1 MESFDSILDSFPL
14 WHGCDSPLVKAL
26 QQKNYP
32 AIYAAL
38 RRLDGPLKD
47 DAFPAFFCALFC
59 SVRAFQAVMEHC
71 SPKELSASLCS
82 TSLLNGLS
90 PPGHSMPDN
99 TWWSAVNLAAYLDKP
114 EALDLLL
121 KAGCSPNR
129 ASGCTYSPLEAA
141 VLGRSLKCT
150 QRLLEEPGLN
160 TTVTKTL
167 LTLWAQ
173 TEQADPLLDWC
184 CQLLCGPLLGQEYSP
199 FDPPPLPPGLTVAHT
214 AQMGNL
220 PLTLRLCRERPV
232 ELRHGSDAMAHIFSI
247 CICRLKARSD
257 TDTLTDDV
265 PSALWEVTDALLQAC
280 PTLLRREIPRRL
292 LVHLALAHPEG
303 IPPILAPWLD
313 RMPGRLVVMD
323 PREDQAFL
331 TACMDG
337 RWAERFG
344 SELTPALKRSCSFPN
359 PEWFECGTL
368 SQHLACCKICGKPPK
383 GALSALAKSALTD
396 LSAQEL
402 AQQLLPG
409 RLLDGEDPMLLLQA
423 LEEDE
428 AIVDKRAAVLALH
441 TKKEEADPYDL

>member
-1 MESFDSILDSFPL
+1 MGSFDSILDSFPL

-173 TEQADPLLDWC
+173 VLSAAVRSPAGAGVLSLWPPAAAPRPHGGPHRPDGKPAPYPPSVQGETGGAPPWKRRHGPHLLH
-184 CQLLCGPLLGQEYSP
+184 LY
-199 FDPPPLPPGLTVAHT
+199 LPSES
-214 AQMGNL
+214 
-220 PLTLRLCRERPV
+220 TLRYRYS
-232 ELRHGSDAMAHIFSI
+232 HG
-247 CICRLKARSD
+247 
-257 TDTLTDDV
+257 
-265 PSALWEVTDALLQAC
+265 
-280 PTLLRREIPRRL
+280 
-292 LVHLALAHPEG
+292 
-303 IPPILAPWLD
+303 
-313 RMPGRLVVMD
+313 
-323 PREDQAFL
+323 
-331 TACMDG
+331 
-337 RWAERFG
+337 
-344 SELTPALKRSCSFPN
+344 
-359 PEWFECGTL
+359 
-368 SQHLACCKICGKPPK
+368 
-383 GALSALAKSALTD
+383 
-396 LSAQEL
+396 
-402 AQQLLPG
+402 
-409 RLLDGEDPMLLLQA
+409 
-423 LEEDE
+423 
-428 AIVDKRAAVLALH
+428 
-441 TKKEEADPYDL
+441 